1 MGVYIKMLKKV
12 LCIGLVLVLS
22 LSCLSVSAFASSP
35 SSESPWPYPLFMNGF
50 DYTALEQT
58 DFNFSLF
65 PDNDKTS
72 ILTEDQSKY
81 LSTYF
86 SDYFSCN
93 FSDWSYRSLGS
104 EIDFYPFNSKSYLF
118 MRPDSPYINF
128 YSFSSS
134 DSFGDLT
141 FNSDY
146 VLRGSGPSGIY
157 SILNGI
163 LCFLNYE
170 YGSFDYGYGYK
181 FVGFESAI
189 GHQFQIRFANFINP
203 VFPDPPVDSDCC
215 EELSKRLD
223 DFEALINS
231 NNASLEEIQDAF
243 SSFRLSLARF
253 LFRMAKRIYLPDW
266 YIVDGPIK
274 YYC

>member
-1 MGVYIKMLKKV
+1 MKIFKKA
-12 LCIGLVLVLS
+12 LCIVLALALS
-22 LSCLSVSAFASSP
+22 LSCLSISAFASSS

-50 DYTALEQT
+50 DYTILEQT
-58 DFNFSLF
+58 DFNYSLF
-65 PDNDKTS
+65 PDNDKIS

-86 SDYFSCN
+86 SDYFSCD
-93 FSDWSYRSLGS
+93 FSDWSYKYVSS
-104 EIDFYPFNSKSYLF
+104 ELDFYPSNSKSYLY
-118 MRPDSPYINF
+118 MRPDSLYATF
-128 YSFSSS
+128 YSYSSS

-157 SILNGI
+157 SILNGN

-181 FVGFESAI
+181 FLGFESDSSTF

-203 VFPDPPVDSDCC
+203 VFPDPPSDDDCC
-215 EELSKRLD
+215 AELSKHLD
-223 DFEALINS
+223 KLETLLSS
-231 NNASLEEIQDAF
+231 NTASIDEIQDAF
-243 SSFRLSLARF
+243 SSFRLCLERV
-253 LFRMAKRIYLPDW
+253 LYRMAKRIYIPDW
-266 YIVDGPIK
+266 YFVDRPVK
-274 YYC
+274 HYC